1 MGFICVLKKQGDSF
15 LSSHRIWEAN
25 FYLSC
30 ENVTIIFIFN
40 ENIFK
45 IQFPNI
51 KFNRTAIVITSTS
64 TVKYYPKQGLWWSAF
79 AMTCKLNPLE
89 HNMWQPMLT
98 TLCLIF
104 IFSIQR
110 LPLSQAVVLSFTT
123 PIMASIMARIIL
135 HEKLNIAEIG
145 GMIIYLCS

>member
-1 MGFICVLKKQGDSF
+1 
-15 LSSHRIWEAN
+15 
-25 FYLSC
+25 
-30 ENVTIIFIFN
+30 
-40 ENIFK
+40 
-45 IQFPNI
+45 
-51 KFNRTAIVITSTS
+51 
-64 TVKYYPKQGLWWSAF
+64 
-79 AMTCKLNPLE
+79 MTCKLNPLE

-98 TLCLIF
+98 TLRLIF